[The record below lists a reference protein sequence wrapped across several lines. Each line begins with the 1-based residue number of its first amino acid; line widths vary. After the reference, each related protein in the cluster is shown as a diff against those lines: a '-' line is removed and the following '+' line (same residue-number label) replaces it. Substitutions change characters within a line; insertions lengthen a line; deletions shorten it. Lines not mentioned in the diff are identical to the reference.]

1 MNTIDTA
8 KKVNNGKWIFLAIV
22 AGLYFVT
29 AVADLS
35 LVKDA
40 LFDFA
45 MLVKKV
51 APVLAFVF
59 VLIFLSNLYFDPQ
72 KINKFVG
79 EGSGVKGWIT
89 SIIGGVL
96 SAGPAYVWYPLLGDW
111 REKGMKDGF
120 IITFFYSRAIKLPI
134 LPVMVY
140 YFGLP
145 FTLIL
150 AFYMILFSVI
160 NGIFVEKFLAR
171 I

>member
-8 KKVNNGKWIFLAIV
+8 KKVNNGERIFLAV
-22 AGLYFVT
+22 VVGLYLIM
-29 AVADLS
+29 AVMDLS
-35 LVKDA
+35 LVKEA

-45 MLVKKV
+45 MLAQKV

-59 VLIFLSNLYFDPQ
+59 ILIFLSNLYFDPQ
-72 KINKFVG
+72 NINKFVG
-79 EGSGVKGWIT
+79 KGVGVKGWIT
-89 SIIGGVL
+89 SIIGGIL
-96 SAGPAYVWYPLLGDW
+96 SMGPAYAWYPLLGDW
-111 REKGMKDGF
+111 REKGMEDGF
-120 IITFFYSRAIKLPI
+120 IVTFLYSRAVKLPM

-140 YFGLP
+140 YFGLS